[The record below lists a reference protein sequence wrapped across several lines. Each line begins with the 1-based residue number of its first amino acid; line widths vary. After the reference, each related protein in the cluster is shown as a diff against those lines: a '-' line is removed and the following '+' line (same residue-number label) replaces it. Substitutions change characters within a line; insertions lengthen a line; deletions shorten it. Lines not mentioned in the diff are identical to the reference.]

1 MEHSI
6 VQRGWEKLQEGK
18 KKGEIGTWKIRLGSD
33 QVLG

>member
-6 VQRGWEKLQEGK
+6 VQRGWEKHEERK
-18 KKGEIGTWKIRLGSD
+18 KKEEIGTWKIKLGPD